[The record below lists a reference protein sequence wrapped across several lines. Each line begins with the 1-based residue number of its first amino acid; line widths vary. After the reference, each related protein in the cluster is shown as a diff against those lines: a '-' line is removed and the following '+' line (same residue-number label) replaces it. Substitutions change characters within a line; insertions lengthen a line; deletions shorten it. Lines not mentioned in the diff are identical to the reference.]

1 MGLRKI
7 TIGVDWDDVVCDL
20 NTRAIEL
27 ANRDLGLDLK
37 LSDITSW
44 ENTGKASVIKKYYA
58 DMELYERQ
66 YVTEEGK
73 IFMERLQKEGEVFII
88 TAVQPEFMGVRVN
101 QIKIAFPDFPNENII
116 MGSQKHLVHF
126 DITLDDANHNIF
138 KSNSAFPVLFRK
150 PWNQD
155 ATGVLSV
162 NGYDDFLQLVHQIKL
177 SMVESVH
184 SLSHPAI
191 IALVGPSGS
200 GKHKMMEQLLSYS
213 NFAHPISYTTNPGNL
228 KRHRYMMPEEFDKAE
243 FLESTRYGGYG
254 YGTLKKD
261 VTDLLEQGISV
272 VMPLDICGAVTLK
285 RLYPTLMVYCKQSK
299 DQLIEKILLKDC
311 DVKEKK
317 LRLLAL
323 EQERKHES
331 LCDMTVRKDEVSK
344 ILEIFGGVSC

>member
-7 TIGVDWDDVVCDL
+7 TIGVDWDDVLCDL

-73 IFMERLQKEGEVFII
+73 SFMANLQKKGEVFII

-101 QIKIAFPDFPNENII
+101 QIK
-116 MGSQKHLVHF
+116 
-126 DITLDDANHNIF
+126 
-138 KSNSAFPVLFRK
+138 
-150 PWNQD
+150 WNQD

-184 SLSHPAI
+184 SLEHPAI

-200 GKHKMMEQLLSYS
+200 GKHQMMERLLNYP
-213 NFAHPISYTTNPGNL
+213 NFAHPISYTTNPRNL

-261 VTDLLEQGISV
+261 VTDLLAQGMSV
-272 VMPLDICGAVTLK
+272 VMPLDICGAITLK
-285 RLYPTLMVYCKQSK
+285 RQYPTLMVYCKQSK
-299 DQLIEKILLKDC
+299 DKLIENILLKDC
-311 DVKEKK
+311 GINEKK

-323 EQERKHES
+323 EPERKYES
-331 LCDMTVRKDEVSK
+331 LCDIIVREGEAGK
-344 ILEIFGGVSC
+344 ILEIFGGESC

>member
-7 TIGVDWDDVVCDL
+7 TIGVDWDDVLCDL

-73 IFMERLQKEGEVFII
+73 SFMARLQKEGEVFII

-101 QIKIAFPDFPNENII
+101 QIKKAFPDFPNENII

-184 SLSHPAI
+184 SLEHPAI

-200 GKHKMMEQLLSYS
+200 GKHQMMEKLLSYP

-261 VTDLLEQGISV
+261 VTDLLAQGMSV
-272 VMPLDICGAVTLK
+272 VMPLDICGAITLK
-285 RLYPTLMVYCKQSK
+285 RQYPTLMVYCKQSK
-299 DQLIEKILLKDC
+299 DQLIENILLKDC
-311 DVKEKK
+311 GINEKK

-323 EQERKHES
+323 EPERKHES
-331 LCDMTVRKDEVSK
+331 LCDITVLEGEVGK
-344 ILEIFGGVSC
+344 ILEIFGGQSC

>member
-7 TIGVDWDDVVCDL
+7 TIGVDWDDVLCDL

-58 DMELYERQ
+58 NMELYERQ

-73 IFMERLQKEGEVFII
+73 AFMEKLQKEGEVFII

-101 QIKIAFPDFPNENII
+101 QIKKAFPDFPNENII

-162 NGYDDFLQLVHQIKL
+162 NGYDDFLQLVHQIKR
-177 SMVESVH
+177 SMVESIQ
-184 SLSHPAI
+184 SLKHPAI

-200 GKHKMMEQLLSYS
+200 GKHQMMEQLLSYS

-228 KRHRYMMPEEFDKAE
+228 KRHRYMMPKEFDKAE

-272 VMPLDICGAVTLK
+272 VMPLDICGAATLK
-285 RLYPTLMVYCKQSK
+285 RLYPTLMVYCKHSK
-299 DQLIEKILLKDC
+299 DQLIENILLKDC

-331 LCDMTVRKDEVSK
+331 LCDITVRKDEVAK
-344 ILEIFGGVSC
+344 ILEIFGGQSC